1 MIAAAAVLLTLLAA
15 PARSARAQGC
25 MHIRYTFQPDCY
37 RPTGGAAC
45 VQTLDRLD
53 LGPQIAVWLESADR
67 TRFVDTLMVTNMTA
81 ARGIGNRP
89 GLWNF
94 LSSPFFPYGKRRMA
108 LPIWAHARGKL
119 YDSVVMQDN
128 KEDWL
133 GFHEGHSTSEPYY
146 CRPLMASEID
156 VDAISCPT
164 RFSSA
169 KGKLD
174 DSVKSYYPPRND
186 LTMFTNNDCDTPGG
200 QLPTCVVSAQSY
212 STLNDLDAVASA
224 TPGYGS
230 AFSNTWVIPSALPA
244 GDYALFVEVNK
255 EFDNNAS
262 HMHPAVKDANLPGY
276 GLANNFGQP
285 SVVYRVPVH
294 IDVAAG
300 AASSVTT
307 SLIEGYSDWTGVDGD
322 IIPRDATI
330 STIDAGSGEARLMII
345 ATSAG
350 TGRVHAIIESCA
362 GGTGCDPTTMN
373 CCDPSKQVCPPLA
386 CNPPPP
392 PPEQVANF
400 ALTQGGL
407 GAMDATLEFKH
418 AQSNGASVASYE
430 VRYREGQSMTDAEFL
445 QAIRAPLVAPG
456 PPGTIATFTLS
467 GLKPATQYV
476 VGVRAADACGQTSPV
491 VVLPFATPV
500 RKFKQVEGCFV
511 ATAAWGSPLAG
522 SVPTLRAL
530 RDRLRAGSDVG
541 AVATDL
547 YYRSGPVAA
556 DLIRRSS
563 AARVLVRRLL
573 APIAAVADGAGAI
586 AAGVP

>member
-1 MIAAAAVLLTLLAA
+1 MIGAAAVLLALVAA

-37 RPTGGAAC
+37 RPAGSATC
-45 VQTLDRLD
+45 VQTLGRLD

-119 YDSVVMQDN
+119 YDTVVMQDN

-174 DSVKSYYPPRND
+174 ASVKSYYPPRND
-186 LTMFTNNDCDTPGG
+186 LTMFTNNDCDTLGS
-200 QLPTCVVSAQSY
+200 QLPTCTVSAQSY
-212 STLNDLDAVASA
+212 AAINDLDAVASA
-224 TPGYGS
+224 TPAYGA
-230 AFSNTWVIPSALPA
+230 AFSNTWVIPSALQA

-262 HMHPAVKDANLPGY
+262 HTHPAMKDVNLPGY
-276 GLANNFGQP
+276 GLTNNFGQP
-285 SVVYRVPVH
+285 SVVYRVPLH

-300 AASSVTT
+300 AASSATT

-322 IIPRDATI
+322 IIARDGTI
-330 STIDAGSGEARLMII
+330 STTDAGSGEARLLMI
-345 ATSAG
+345 ATAAG
-350 TGRVHAIIESCA
+350 TGRVAAIVESCG

-386 CNPPPP
+386 CNPLPPP
-392 PPEQVANF
+392 PDQVANF
-400 ALTQGGL
+400 APAVGGL
-407 GAMDATLEFKH
+407 GAMDATLEFVH
-418 AQSNGASVASYE
+418 AQANGASVASYE
-430 VRYREGQSMTDAEFL
+430 IRYREGQSMTDAEFL
-445 QAIRAPLVAPG
+445 QAIRAPQVAPG
-456 PPGTIATFTLS
+456 PPGTLATFTLS

-476 VGVRAADACGQTSPV
+476 AGVRAADVCGQTSPV
-491 VVLPFATPV
+491 VVLPFSTPA

-522 SVPTLRAL
+522 SVPALRAL
-530 RDRLRAGSDVG
+530 RDRLRAGSGLG

-547 YYRSGPVAA
+547 YYRSGPAAA

-573 APIAAVADGAGAI
+573 APIGALADGCSV
-586 AAGVP
+586 AAGFP